1 MREAHKQPKAIHS
14 QQRTSAS
21 TKNWLWLMAS
31 HLSLHKRTFSP
42 RYVPNLSSII
52 KMAPVRVALWLW
64 SCKQT
69 NLRKIHKI
77 DCSDSSKIVS
87 NLMTYIA
94 IVKAAIVMVDRL
106 QSVVADWIP
115 KRVDMDSRLMDT
127 HLVSKES
134 LKMVKEA
141 AWESRASS
149 LTQIKTQHRQ
159 PCCTRLITRKTGN

>member
-14 QQRTSAS
+14 QQRTLAS
-21 TKNWLWLMAS
+21 TRNWLWPMAS
-31 HLSLHKRTFSP
+31 HLSLHKLTFSP

-52 KMAPVRVALWLW
+52 KMAPVRVAPWLW
-64 SCKQT
+64 SYK
-69 NLRKIHKI
+69 LVARKIHKI

-106 QSVVADWIP
+106 LSVAADWTHR
-115 KRVDMDSRLMDT
+115 KADTDSRSMDT